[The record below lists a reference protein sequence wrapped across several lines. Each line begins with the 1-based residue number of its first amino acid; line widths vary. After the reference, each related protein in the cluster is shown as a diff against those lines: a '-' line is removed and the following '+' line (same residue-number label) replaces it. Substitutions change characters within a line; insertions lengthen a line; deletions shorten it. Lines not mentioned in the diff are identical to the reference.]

1 MWAER
6 FYFYFY
12 FCFSFFSPF
21 WLIQMWHEW
30 CVISRL
36 LFRNVCFIWNI
47 IYNSEWIYNETQN
60 NEKCFTVLYPW
71 LTPTCVIKTF
81 VLSCLFLS
89 GIVVFRCF
97 GHVYKLDCEQLKLV
111 CQSMETW
118 LQITLLFHTV
128 KVRLGN
134 VSLSR
139 WKKTDGW
146 RVGQL
151 DKNRLF

>member
-6 FYFYFY
+6 FCFYFY
-12 FCFSFFSPF
+12 FLFVFLSFLDDSNVTQ
-21 WLIQMWHEW
+21 IV
-30 CVISRL
+30 CISKL
-36 LFRNVCFIWNI
+36 LLQQFCFIWNV
-47 IYNSEWIYNETQN
+47 IYNSECIYNETQN
-60 NEKCFTVLYPW
+60 NDKCFTVLYPW

-89 GIVVFRCF
+89 GIMVLQCF

-111 CQSMETW
+111 CQSMEMW

-134 VSLSR
+134 V
-139 WKKTDGW
+139 
-146 RVGQL
+146 RVSSEQM
-151 DKNRLF
+151 